1 MMTQEAPRP
10 NEILSRLA
18 RLALFVGSAELVI
31 ARLSSNTQG
40 WSDIL
45 FSLFGLGLLAV
56 LSALPALALRK
67 WERLAAAATV
77 LAPAPIVSLIV
88 FGLCFGFGTTKAA
101 GLGLLA
107 GLLTAGVSL
116 VSRKKDSERVLFGG
130 VAAVLIFAAGVGW
143 SNTALIP
150 PAAVGLATVF
160 CWLLFAVASTHRYT
174 VGLVPLLALL
184 IARSPVALPEISWS
198 PPQKVSNGP
207 DIVYLTI
214 DTLRADNGEDMAV
227 YQQLANQGTR
237 FEYVQT
243 TAPWTLPSMASLHT
257 GLLTDGHG
265 AGTRED
271 NTKAAIKDTAPTLAE
286 RLKELDYATAAVV
299 SSNPWLGERF
309 GFNRGYD
316 VFDHAEDLAHHAL
329 PTGTNSYSTA
339 RPIVARLAMAARI
352 GRQASLRP
360 SAEIVDRALDIAK
373 QRPAD
378 QPLFLW
384 LHFMDCHTPYQ
395 HAYQMDL
402 PFFVR
407 NSISTGDPFEK
418 FSSDKDNEILRSAY
432 IHEIEVLDQE
442 LQRLLKRLGPPAP
455 RGRVVV
461 FTSDHGEEFREHG
474 NGGHGGGFWEEI
486 ITVPTVISGLGET
499 GRVVSKPIHH
509 VDIPATILAAAGA
522 SIGDLPGRDLR
533 QDIEVQVQLTEQA
546 MRRVDK
552 GWSHAVLDWP
562 QKLIMKVDGTPH
574 LFDLGQD
581 PREQTNTASASPD
594 IVERL
599 RAATPGP
606 TAAGGEA
613 PQIEDLQ
620 GALKALG
627 YVD

>member
-1 MMTQEAPRP
+1 MTQDAPKS
-10 NEILSRLA
+10 NDILSRLA
-18 RLALFVGSAELVI
+18 RLALFIGSAELVI
-31 ARLSSNTQG
+31 ARLSSNIQS

-45 FSLFGLGLLAV
+45 FSVCGLGLLAV
-56 LSALPALALRK
+56 LCWLPALGLRK
-67 WERLAAAATV
+67 WARLANAAAV
-77 LAPAPIVSLIV
+77 LAPAPMASLIV
-88 FGLCFGFGTTKAA
+88 FGLCFGLGTKVAA
-101 GLGLLA
+101 ALGILA
-107 GLLTAGVSL
+107 GIFTAACSL
-116 VSRKKDSERVLFGG
+116 ASHTKKSEALLFGG
-130 VAAVLIFAAGVGW
+130 VALILTGALAIGW
-143 SNTALIP
+143 SQTALVP
-150 PAAVGLATVF
+150 PTPIWLTTI
-160 CWLLFAVASTHRYT
+160 CLWLLFAAGSTHRYT
-174 VGLVPLLALL
+174 VGFVPLLALS
-184 IARSPVALPEISWS
+184 IARYPVALPETNWAPAKSEAA
-198 PPQKVSNGP
+198 GP

-227 YQQLANQGTR
+227 YQQLAKQGTR

-271 NTKAAIKDTAPTLAE
+271 NSKAAIKEAVPTLAE
-286 RLKELDYATAAVV
+286 RLKERNYATAAVV
-299 SSNPWLGERF
+299 ASNPWLGERF
-309 GFNRGYD
+309 GFNRGFD
-316 VFDHAEDLAHHAL
+316 VFDHAEELAHYAL

-339 RPIVARLAMAARI
+339 RPIIARLAMAARI

-360 SAEIVDRALDIAK
+360 SADIIDRALGIVE

-395 HAYQMDL
+395 HTYQMDL

-407 NSISTGDPFEK
+407 NDISTGDPFQK
-418 FSSDKDNEILRSAY
+418 FTSDEDNEILRSAY
-432 IHEIEVLDQE
+432 IHEVAVLDKE
-442 LQRLLKRLGPPAP
+442 LQRLLKELGPPTE

-474 NGGHGGGFWEEI
+474 NGGHGGGFWDEI

-499 GRVVSKPIHH
+499 NRVVSKPIHH
-509 VDIPATILAAAGA
+509 VDIPATVLAAAGA
-522 SIGDLPGRDLR
+522 TFEELPGRDLR
-533 QDIEVQVQLTEQA
+533 DDIEVQVQLTEQA
-546 MRRVDK
+546 MRRLEH

-574 LFDLGQD
+574 LFDIGQD
-581 PREQTNTASASPD
+581 PREQRNHATESPA

-599 RAATPGP
+599 QAATPGP
-606 TAAGGEA
+606 TVAGGDA
-613 PQIEDLQ
+613 PEIDDIQ
-620 GALKALG
+620 GALKVLG